1 MQITAKWDFHLLQQK
16 IIKKQD
22 SVNALTYGDTT
33 VMLSALHRAHE
44 ECVKLLPPPA
54 P

>member
-22 SVNALTYGDTT
+22 SVNALTYGDVTM
-33 VMLSALHRAHE
+33 MLSALHRARGE
-44 ECVKLLPPPA
+44 RVELPSPPA